1 MQAQYP
7 ANTNVLYVDLPSV
20 EKIASSQS
28 SQSLPGMILNL
39 KKPIVYKDYLGVT
52 HRLDASFQ
60 ITIVHVCLLKA
71 VAVNVVNM
79 QGILDLYIEIAV
91 PVEML
96 YNEIHNCLFTRLIY
110 IYWLHKL

>member
-28 SQSLPGMILNL
+28 SRSLPGMILNL

-52 HRLDASFQ
+52 HRFERFFSNHNV
-60 ITIVHVCLLKA
+60 VHVRVQKA
-71 VAVNVVNM
+71 AAVNVVNM

-91 PVEML
+91 RLEML
-96 YNEIHNCLFTRLIY
+96 YNEIHNYLFTCALFIFTG
-110 IYWLHKL
+110 

>member
-28 SQSLPGMILNL
+28 HRSLPGMILNL

-52 HRLDASFQ
+52 HRLDVSHNV
-60 ITIVHVCLLKA
+60 VHVCLQKA
-71 VAVNVVNM
+71 AAVNVVNL
-79 QGILDLYIEIAV
+79 QGILD
-91 PVEML
+91 
-96 YNEIHNCLFTRLIY
+96 
-110 IYWLHKL
+110 

>member
-28 SQSLPGMILNL
+28 PRSLPGMILNL

-52 HRLDASFQ
+52 HRFDVSFQ
-60 ITIVHVCLLKA
+60 IKMWLMYARRKLLLL
-71 VAVNVVNM
+71 M
-79 QGILDLYIEIAV
+79 
-91 PVEML
+91 
-96 YNEIHNCLFTRLIY
+96 
-110 IYWLHKL
+110 

>member
-28 SQSLPGMILNL
+28 SRSLPGMILNL

-60 ITIVHVCLLKA
+60 ITIVCRKLLL
-71 VAVNVVNM
+71 VM
-79 QGILDLYIEIAV
+79 HGILDLYIEIAV
-91 PVEML
+91 HDLHTMKYIIVYSHTPFL
-96 YNEIHNCLFTRLIY
+96 YLLAT
-110 IYWLHKL
+110 

>member
-28 SQSLPGMILNL
+28 SRSLPGMILNL

-60 ITIVHVCLLKA
+60 ITIVHVCLQKA
-71 VAVNVVNM
+71 AAVNVVNM

-91 PVEML
+91 RVEML

-110 IYWLHKL
+110 IYWLNKL